1 MALIQCPECGKEIS
15 DKVKACPFCGYPMDE
30 DAGAPQPVAVT
41 SISIQSD
48 PAKRK
53 KLITGIIAAVVVII
67 IAIAGFFAMQSS
79 KAANERADYISN
91 LNSVYLSMV
100 SGGAQAEDV
109 CNLTK
114 SVWYNTIFEEYDLET
129 NKYTRKNNGAGS
141 FYDDFNDALTVLF
154 TDKDMVSQ
162 ISSIKENKTLV
173 DSLMKDLQNPPEDLK
188 NVYDLALEA
197 YDSYTS
203 LTDLAVSPSGSL
215 QSYADE
221 FSESDSA
228 LASAV
233 KKLSSQIPEE

>member
-15 DKVKACPFCGYPMDE
+15 DKVKACPFCGYPMEE

-53 KLITGIIAAVVVII
+53 KIITGVIAAIVVII

-100 SGGAQAEDV
+100 SGGTQAEDV

-114 SVWYNTIFEEYDLET
+114 SVWYNTIFEEYDSET
-129 NKYTRKNNGAGS
+129 DKYTRGKYGFNS
-141 FYDDFNDALTVLF
+141 DFNTSLIALFSDEEV
-154 TDKDMVSQ
+154 VSQ
-162 ISSIKENKTLV
+162 ISSIKENKNLV

-197 YDSYTS
+197 YDAYTS

-215 QSYADE
+215 QSYSDE

>member
-15 DKVKACPFCGYPMDE
+15 DKVKACPFCGYPMEE

-67 IAIAGFFAMQSS
+67 VAIAGFFAMQSS
-79 KAANERADYISN
+79 KAANERANYISN

-100 SGGAQAEDV
+100 SGGTKAEDI

-114 SVWYNTIFEEYDLET
+114 SVWYNTIFEKYDSKT
-129 NKYTRKNNGAGS
+129 DKYTRAAHG
-141 FYDDFNDALTVLF
+141 FYSDFNVSLSVLF
-154 TDKDMVSQ
+154 SDEDIVAKIDD
-162 ISSIKENKTLV
+162 IKENKTLV

-215 QSYADE
+215 KSYADE

>member
-15 DKVKACPFCGYPMDE
+15 DKVKACPFCGYPMEE

-53 KLITGIIAAVVVII
+53 KLITGVIAAVVVII

-79 KAANERADYISN
+79 KAANERANYI
-91 LNSVYLSMV
+91 

-114 SVWYNTIFEEYDLET
+114 SVWYNSIFEEYDLET

-203 LTDLAVSPSGSL
+203 LTDLAVSPSGNL
-215 QSYADE
+215 QSYANE

>member
-15 DKVKACPFCGYPMDE
+15 DKVKACPFCGYPMEE

-53 KLITGIIAAVVVII
+53 KLITGVIAAIVIVI

-79 KAANERADYISN
+79 KAANERANYISN
-91 LNSVYLSMV
+91 LNSVCLSMT
-100 SGGAQAEDV
+100 SGGLQAEEV

-114 SVWYNTIFEEYDLET
+114 SVWYNTIFEEYDSET
-129 NKYTRKNNGAGS
+129 DKYTRGKYGFNS
-141 FYDDFNDALTVLF
+141 DFNTSLLALFSDDDVIEQ
-154 TDKDMVSQ
+154 V
-162 ISSIKENKTLV
+162 SSIKENKNLV
-173 DSLMKDLQNPPEDLK
+173 NSFMKDLQNPPEDLTS
-188 NVYDLALEA
+188 VYNLALEA

-228 LASAV
+228 LASAL
-233 KKLSSQIPEE
+233 KKLSSQIPDA